1 MISSFQ
7 KFVKNEEG
15 SAVIEFVI
23 LALPLFIPL
32 FLYLSQYSTISDHQS
47 SLRTLGREMARGFVS
62 SENDEVARRVTNEIF
77 LKGSEVLGLAREV
90 SSGSLSYT
98 FECKSRPC
106 ISPDNEIVITINSAI
121 SKISISTVEFVS
133 PWA

>member
-15 SAVIEFVI
+15 NAVIEFVI